1 MHICGKRYVDR
12 VEAVTKVT
20 VYSNLPEVE
29 LFANGA
35 SLGKKAAAD
44 HFFYFDVPNAGET
57 QLKAVAGDCTDESFL
72 RKAEVFN
79 EAYRL
84 KEQSAIFNW
93 FDITE
98 PEGYYSINDTIDSI
112 TKTLRGKLLM
122 GALTTKI
129 LAKMKKGK
137 PGGKKEK
144 GKPKAAGFTVD
155 KGMLDMLGGFTLLRL
170 SGMIGMTG
178 MTMTKED
185 LLSINKKLNR
195 IRKSDALWVRR
206 AWKNGCKRN
215 RKQGAAHR
223 GAAQACRRTVLPLA
237 VAE

>member
-1 MHICGKRYVDR
+1 M
-12 VEAVTKVT
+12 
-20 VYSNLPEVE
+20 
-29 LFANGA
+29 
-35 SLGKKAAAD
+35 
-44 HFFYFDVPNAGET
+44 
-57 QLKAVAGDCTDESFL
+57 
-72 RKAEVFN
+72 EVFN

-122 GALTTKI
+122 GMLTAKI

-195 IRKSDALWVRR
+195 IRK
-206 AWKNGCKRN
+206 K
-215 RKQGAAHR
+215 
-223 GAAQACRRTVLPLA
+223 
-237 VAE
+237 